1 MINKQTVRV
10 YAVKQKYI
18 IQVSVVVFYLTFKY
32 GIVVSSHTC
41 GTIYHHVCRILN
53 SVLHDNSFK
62 QTLRTIIMA
71 NTVKLAASSNFVL
84 KKYVNRLLMN
94 VKIVLNIPQFELI
107 WKRCMVYRRNHRQ
120 THINLII
127 KKWFS
132 QFLWQ
137 IRYVLDATA
146 GITIIFF
153 YLFYFVIIR
162 MIQPN
167 QVWIIFSYI
176 FWKKNCQKS
185 IFSKLKKKI
194 MILIF

>member
-41 GTIYHHVCRILN
+41 GTINHHVFRVI

-94 VKIVLNIPQFELI
+94 VKKELNIPQFELI
-107 WKRCMVYRRNHRQ
+107 
-120 THINLII
+120 
-127 KKWFS
+127 
-132 QFLWQ
+132 
-137 IRYVLDATA
+137 
-146 GITIIFF
+146 
-153 YLFYFVIIR
+153 
-162 MIQPN
+162 
-167 QVWIIFSYI
+167 
-176 FWKKNCQKS
+176 
-185 IFSKLKKKI
+185 
-194 MILIF
+194 

>member
-41 GTIYHHVCRILN
+41 GTINHHVCRVLN

-62 QTLRTIIMA
+62 QTLRTIIVA
-71 NTVKLAASSNFVL
+71 NTVKLAASSNCVL

-107 WKRCMVYRRNHRQ
+107 
-120 THINLII
+120 
-127 KKWFS
+127 
-132 QFLWQ
+132 
-137 IRYVLDATA
+137 
-146 GITIIFF
+146 
-153 YLFYFVIIR
+153 
-162 MIQPN
+162 
-167 QVWIIFSYI
+167 
-176 FWKKNCQKS
+176 
-185 IFSKLKKKI
+185 
-194 MILIF
+194 

>member
-1 MINKQTVRV
+1 MFMQWNKSILYRFLLLL
-10 YAVKQKYI
+10 
-18 IQVSVVVFYLTFKY
+18 VFLTLKY

-41 GTIYHHVCRILN
+41 GTIYHHVFRVI

-71 NTVKLAASSNFVL
+71 NTVKLAASSNCVL

-107 WKRCMVYRRNHRQ
+107 WKRCMVYKRNHRQ

-127 KKWFS
+127 IKMNFAISLSNKICFWCS
-132 QFLWQ
+132 SWN
-137 IRYVLDATA
+137 YNY
-146 GITIIFF
+146 FF
-153 YLFYFVIIR
+153 YLFYFVLIR

-167 QVWIIFSYI
+167 QVWIIFS
-176 FWKKNCQKS
+176 
-185 IFSKLKKKI
+185 
-194 MILIF
+194 